1 MSKLPIYSSDDIVN
15 VLLRCGFE
23 IDRTKGSHQTLKRLK
38 QDKKGTDVVVVP
50 IGKKEI
56 PRGTFK
62 SILKQANIKL
72 EEFQELL

>member
-23 IDRTKGSHQTLKRLK
+23 IDRTKGSHQTLKRPK
-38 QDKKGTDVVVVP
+38 QDKKGTDVFVVP

>member
-1 MSKLPIYSSDDIVN
+1 MSKLPIYSSDEIVK
-15 VLLRCGFE
+15 VLLKCGFE
-23 IDRTKGSHQTLKRLK
+23 IDRTKGSHQTLKRPK
-38 QDKKGTDVVVVP
+38 KDEKGTDVVVVP

-62 SILKQANIKL
+62 SILKQANLEL

>member
-23 IDRTKGSHQTLKRLK
+23 IDRTKGSHQTLKRPK

-62 SILKQANIKL
+62 SILKQSNLKL

>member
-23 IDRTKGSHQTLKRLK
+23 IDRTKGSHQTLKRPK
-38 QDKKGTDVVVVP
+38 QDKKGTDIVVVP

>member
-1 MSKLPIYSSDDIVN
+1 MSKLPIYSSDEIVK
-15 VLLRCGFE
+15 VLLKCGFE
-23 IDRTKGSHQTLKRLK
+23 IDRTKGSHQTLKRPK
-38 QDKKGTDVVVVP
+38 KDEKGTDVVVVP

-62 SILKQANIKL
+62 SILNQANLEL